1 MCNSKPKVTYTPP
14 PAPAVAPPAEVKTE
28 NLETGRQGTTT
39 KKQKGKRK
47 LTIPT
52 GNSGTGVNL

>member
-14 PAPAVAPPAEVKTE
+14 PAAPSVAPPAEVKTE
-28 NLETGRQGTTT
+28 NLETGRQTTT

-47 LTIPT
+47 LIIPT
-52 GNSGTGVNL
+52 AGSGTGVNL

>member
-14 PAPAVAPPAEVKTE
+14 AAPSVAPPAEVKTE
-28 NLETGRQGTTT
+28 NLETGRQTTT

-52 GNSGTGVNL
+52 AGSGTGVNL

>member
-1 MCNSKPKVTYTPP
+1 MCNKKPKFTYTPP
-14 PAPAVAPPAEVKTE
+14 AAPSVAPPAEVKTE
-28 NLETGRQGTTT
+28 NLETGRQTTT